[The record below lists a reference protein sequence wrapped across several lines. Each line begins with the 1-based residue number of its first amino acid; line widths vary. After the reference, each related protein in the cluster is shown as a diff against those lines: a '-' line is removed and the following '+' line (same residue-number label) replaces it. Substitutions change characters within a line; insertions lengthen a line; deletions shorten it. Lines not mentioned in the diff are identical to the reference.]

1 MNQPLIF
8 TERRRMPR
16 LVDVA
21 LTLLAWG
28 VFIWLIYNGL
38 ALALDRSHQTEIRPF
53 FITLDTLTIYTV
65 VALFNGLVLIG
76 WAKYN
81 QYRFRVERRRRKA
94 GLEEPELATSLHISE
109 NLTHQLSE
117 ARVMTVYH
125 DDKGDIDHIEG
136 VGPAQDDALLPE
148 NVIRLDSLFAHDHHR
163 VVM

>member
-8 TERRRMPR
+8 TERRRLPKV
-16 LVDVA
+16 VDVA
-21 LTLLAWG
+21 LTLLAWF

-38 ALALDRSHQTEIRPF
+38 VLALDHPPLADIRPF
-53 FITLDTLTIYTV
+53 FLTLDTLTIYTV

-94 GLEEPELATSLHISE
+94 GLEEPELASSLHISE
-109 NLTHQLSE
+109 HLTHQLSE

-125 DDKGDIDHIEG
+125 DEKGDIDHIEA
-136 VGPAQDDALLPE
+136 VRSAQDNAALPE
-148 NVIRLDSLFAHDHHR
+148 NVIRLDSMFTHDHHR